1 MLRYCVQPVR
11 HLICYLL
18 TIVWMSRSILFITLL
33 IWVVSASL
41 IHAQEEWQL
50 NRASDRTCEWLA
62 PGKMKDGMKRIPT
75 ALGEIPQITW
85 VYQPEE
91 AHPNY
96 LYMVSWIDYPAGT
109 FTVDSIHLIHQ
120 LFNVSAQTL
129 ADDLE
134 GELVYGS
141 LQEDKVRPAYVFRAS
156 FRDGNHVVKG
166 RMVLDKDRFYMMQ
179 VYTFKENSLNGNMDR
194 FLQSLRIL

>member
-1 MLRYCVQPVR
+1 MNRLF
-11 HLICYLL
+11 
-18 TIVWMSRSILFITLL
+18 LFITIL
-33 IWVVSASL
+33 ILMIFTSC
-41 IHAQEEWQL
+41 IYAQEEWQL

-62 PGKMKDGMKRIPT
+62 PGRMKDGMKRIPT

-85 VYQPEE
+85 VYQAEKE
-91 AHPNY
+91 HPNY

-109 FTVDSIHLIHQ
+109 FTTDSIHLIHQ

-129 ADDLE
+129 ADDLK

-141 LQEDKVRPAYVFRAS
+141 LQEDNVRPAYIFRAA
-156 FRDGNHVVKG
+156 FKDGNHVVKG

-179 VYTFKENSLNGNMDR
+179 VYTFKENSLNVNMDR